1 LLKLHQYGRRG
12 ISCNQWEG
20 LSCRLANRGFRMKL
34 HRELFC
40 LL

>member
-1 LLKLHQYGRRG
+1 
-12 ISCNQWEG
+12 
-20 LSCRLANRGFRMKL
+20 MKL